1 MQAKADKYLHLA
13 MNRLLERP
21 SCPLS
26 MGSVSS
32 WSDVD
37 SQGSFARM
45 GDVCPFR
52 LGSCRVGIV
61 CLGADLQ
68 LTDFVS
74 QEICAPEELE
84 LDSFS
89 LEY

>member
-1 MQAKADKYLHLA
+1 MQAKEDKYLHLA

-52 LGSCRVGIV
+52 L
-61 CLGADLQ
+61 
-68 LTDFVS
+68 
-74 QEICAPEELE
+74 
-84 LDSFS
+84 
-89 LEY
+89 